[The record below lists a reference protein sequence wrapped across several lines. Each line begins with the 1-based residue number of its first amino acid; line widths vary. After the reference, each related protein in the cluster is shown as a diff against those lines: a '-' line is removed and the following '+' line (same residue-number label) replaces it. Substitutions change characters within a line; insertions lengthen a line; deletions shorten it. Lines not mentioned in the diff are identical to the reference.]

1 MEMSEIIKG
10 KVLSPEQS
18 QELIDVYG
26 INMSD
31 AWLYFYQG
39 NADEL
44 TIKDDFYDDFG
55 FDKIGGDI
63 PTYTL
68 EDIIKKFPKSITE
81 DDIKHDL
88 IINMQES
95 EIQYYSI
102 GMDHYLKFF
111 KNDNMIQ
118 AAFEMLKWLKSKDL
132 IQW

>member
-1 MEMSEIIKG
+1 MEMLEIIKG

-18 QELIDVYG
+18 RELIEVYG

-39 NADEL
+39 NADDL
-44 TIKDDFYDDFG
+44 NIKDDFYDDFG

-68 EDIIKKFPKSITE
+68 EDILKKFPKSITE
-81 DDIKHDL
+81 GDIEHDL

-102 GMDHYLKFF
+102 GMDHYLKSL

-132 IQW
+132 IQ